1 MTVFLWLLLPLLLFL
16 SLMMMMMMMLE
27 STKKYLMEIKCVCWE
42 NRRQGAF
49 VAQGLE
55 HWSRKPGVES
65 SILSE
70 GKGSCS
76 SSFNIR
82 SVPPRT

>member
-1 MTVFLWLLLPLLLFL
+1 MFLWLLLPLLLFL
-16 SLMMMMMMMLE
+16 SLMMMLE
-27 STKKYLMEIKCVCWE
+27 STEKYLMEIKCVCWE
-42 NRRQGAF
+42 NRRQCAF

-70 GKGSCS
+70 GKGSCNS

>member
-16 SLMMMMMMMLE
+16 SLMMMLE

-49 VAQGLE
+49 VAQG
-55 HWSRKPGVES
+55 
-65 SILSE
+65 
-70 GKGSCS
+70 
-76 SSFNIR
+76 
-82 SVPPRT
+82 